1 MSINNHYDV
10 VFVGWGASACIL
22 MIEMDKQS
30 LLSKKNILII
40 DPSDK
45 QENDKTFCFWS
56 KQEDEIYQNYKN
68 IISKSWSS
76 IQINDNKSFLIN
88 PADLNITNK
97 NKENLKG
104 KNAEYNAQKIVDIF
118 KGADNEFSDSVA
130 LNAAAGLVISNK
142 EKNFKKAYDISK
154 QHLKSCKVFDHL
166 QKIQAI

>member
-88 PADLNITNK
+88 PLKYFHIDSFDLYEWSRKIASK
-97 NKENLKG
+97 YSISHLKE
-104 KNAEYNAQKIVDIF
+104 
-118 KGADNEFSDSVA
+118 SV
-130 LNAAAGLVISNK
+130 LRIHENQNLVIETSENK
-142 EKNFKKAYDISK
+142 YCSTYRFTRRENPR
-154 QHLKSCKVFDHL
+154 QRVFSR
-166 QKIQAI
+166 